1 MIKRCF
7 VVLLAGISF
16 VAAAP
21 ASAAPDAEMIALVK
35 SALPAAPAGFDWAIY
50 RNCAVLK
57 PNGWNERTMA
67 DDLGKKV
74 IGAYAFS
81 PEQFSEQKQFEHGFT
96 AQVVAGFKA
105 MNKLEPSKGAVL
117 MMKSI
122 TDGRPDSDILLFK
135 DNKFP
140 DRISYFLRYRDAP
153 AGKTPLVIHKYMIAR
168 DGDDT
173 LHIFTYE
180 SPEAQWE
187 ANWKSFGETM
197 LGKIA
202 VIPFLPASP

>member
-1 MIKRCF
+1 MIKRCLT
-7 VVLLAGISF
+7 VLLTAIAF

-21 ASAAPDAEMIALVK
+21 APAAPDPEMIALAK
-35 SALPAAPAGFDWAIY
+35 SALPTAPAGFEWAIY

-57 PNGWNERTMA
+57 PNGWNDRTLA
-67 DDLGKKV
+67 DDVGKKV

-96 AQVVAGFKA
+96 TQVVAGFKA
-105 MNKLEPSKGAVL
+105 LNKVEPSKGAVL
-117 MMKSI
+117 MMKPI
-122 TDGRPDSDILLFK
+122 TDSRPERDILLFK

-140 DRISYFLRYRDAP
+140 DRISYVLRYRDAP
-153 AGKTPLVIHKYMIAR
+153 AGKTPIIIHKYMIAR

-187 ANWKSFGETM
+187 ANWKAFGETIM
-197 LGKIA
+197 GKVAI
-202 VIPFLPASP
+202 IPFLSASP